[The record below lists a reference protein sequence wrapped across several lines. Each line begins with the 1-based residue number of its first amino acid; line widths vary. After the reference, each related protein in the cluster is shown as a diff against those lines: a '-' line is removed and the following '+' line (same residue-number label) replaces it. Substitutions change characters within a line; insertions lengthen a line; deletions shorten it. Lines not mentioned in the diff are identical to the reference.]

1 MKGVIINAVLVV
13 IAACSIALCVEVVH
27 PQPFG
32 LDAQV
37 RPWDSPLSQVYT
49 LDVQLQPC
57 WDCKRAHTVR
67 P

>member
-1 MKGVIINAVLVV
+1 MRDYIIK
-13 IAACSIALCVEVVH
+13 ALCVLGAAASIAVCVEYVH

-37 RPWDSPLSQVYT
+37 RPWDYPLKQVYT

-57 WDCKRAHTVR
+57 WDCKRENQK
-67 P
+67 